1 MGLYEIDYDILFGLF
16 ARDIVSRDIKVTEV
30 LPVIAHL
37 YNGVKNV
44 IFECDSL
51 HDILFGLFVRD
62 IVSRDIKVT
71 EVLPV
76 IAHLYNGVK
85 NVIFECNSLRCVLMP
100 LLLRMDLVPS
110 AFLIVFWS

>member
-1 MGLYEIDYDILFGLF
+1 MRLSK
-16 ARDIVSRDIKVTEV
+16 IVS
-30 LPVIAHL
+30 
-37 YNGVKNV
+37 
-44 IFECDSL
+44 